1 MYTAPGN
8 PGIATVAQLAPVA
21 ANDIQGIVDL
31 ADQLRPGM
39 VVVGPEAPLAMGAV
53 DALAARG
60 HAAFGPTR
68 AAARIEWSKAFAKEL
83 MMRAGVPTARYE
95 VYEDPEE
102 AQAAASS
109 WGGPVVVKLDGLAA
123 GKGVIVADSPADGVE
138 AVRELAAYSAQ
149 AAPGG
154 AAHGAPRFILEEKLE
169 GYEVSVF
176 GISDGRHVVPL
187 VPAQDHKRAYD
198 GDEGPNT
205 GGMGAVAPVPRL
217 SAEEFATIASTV
229 LEPAIRQLAD
239 EGIPFVGTLFAG
251 LMITAEGPKVLEF
264 NCRFGDPETQAVL
277 PLMRAD
283 FAELVEAACRGG
295 LDGMTVEFER
305 KYSACVVMAA
315 SGYPERVVTGQPIVL
330 PDAAALGDDTLLFHA
345 GTALREGQL
354 VTAGGRVLAVTA
366 IGDDLEEARG
376 RAYSAVH
383 RIQFDGAHFRTDIGR
398 AATG

>member
-1 MYTAPGN
+1 M
-8 PGIATVAQLAPVA
+8 
-21 ANDIQGIVDL
+21 
-31 ADQLRPGM
+31 
-39 VVVGPEAPLAMGAV
+39 
-53 DALAARG
+53 
-60 HAAFGPTR
+60 
-68 AAARIEWSKAFAKEL
+68 
-83 MMRAGVPTARYE
+83 
-95 VYEDPEE
+95 
-102 AQAAASS
+102 
-109 WGGPVVVKLDGLAA
+109 
-123 GKGVIVADSPADGVE
+123 
-138 AVRELAAYSAQ
+138 
-149 AAPGG
+149 
-154 AAHGAPRFILEEKLE
+154 
-169 GYEVSVF
+169 
-176 GISDGRHVVPL
+176 
-187 VPAQDHKRAYD
+187 
-198 GDEGPNT
+198 
-205 GGMGAVAPVPRL
+205 
-217 SAEEFATIASTV
+217 
-229 LEPAIRQLAD
+229 
-239 EGIPFVGTLFAG
+239 
-251 LMITAEGPKVLEF
+251 LEF